1 MSTMF
6 DDVAT
11 RYIAVWNTTDPAS
24 RRRAVDELWAAHA
37 RYVDPLVDA
46 QGRDAIDAT
55 IGAVQSQF
63 PDFLFRLTGQV
74 DGHHDQVR
82 FSWELGPADGEAP
95 IAGSDVAIVDADGR
109 LSEVRG
115 FLDRVPTP

>member
-1 MSTMF
+1 MSANF
-6 DDVAT
+6 EDLAA

-24 RRRAVDELWAAHA
+24 RRRAVDDLWVADG

-46 QGRDAIDAT
+46 HGRDAIDAT

-63 PDFLFRLTGQV
+63 PGLVFRLTGRV

-82 FSWELGPADGEAP
+82 FAWELGPTDGEAP
-95 IAGSDVAIVDADGR
+95 VAGFDVAIVDADGR